1 MEIDKPLTRCPDRQG
16 ANRTERELDDIF
28 AMLTQLDERKLLSDL
43 PYFVTDNTESV
54 PSVHLEEGDMRFLL
68 AKMDKMESII
78 QGLQATIHTLF
89 DRLSS
94 QPLVHVTES
103 GKTGVIINQRTK
115 APSFNQLRRDQ
126 HDLAVASNNNISS
139 GLHQS
144 RLWSDRVQSEDATN
158 DDDSNDAFELVGSRP
173 KKKRRNSTRS
183 PQTTTST
190 FTGKPPTVLIDVA

>member
-1 MEIDKPLTRCPDRQG
+1 
-16 ANRTERELDDIF
+16 
-28 AMLTQLDERKLLSDL
+28 
-43 PYFVTDNTESV
+43 
-54 PSVHLEEGDMRFLL
+54 
-68 AKMDKMESII
+68 MDKMESVI
-78 QGLQATIHTLF
+78 QGCDIRATIHALF

-115 APSFNQLRRDQ
+115 APSVNQPRRDQ
-126 HDLAVASNNNISS
+126 HDLTVASNNNISG

-158 DDDSNDAFELVGSRP
+158 DDDSNYAFELVGSRQ

-183 PQTTTST
+183 SQTTTST